1 MSDPEGRTDIL
12 VTRWGSRGGAFL
24 SGKDFEPPLEQ
35 YVSVAMIPI
44 ATHRDYFVAIT
55 QEGGGPD
62 CFCWELR
69 HRKTPMGVKV
79 WVHGFRSPEAAE
91 VAGKTAL
98 AEFLE
103 GLSIEESLGA

>member
-1 MSDPEGRTDIL
+1 M
-12 VTRWGSRGGAFL
+12 
-24 SGKDFEPPLEQ
+24 SGKEFEPPWER
-35 YVSVAMIPI
+35 YVRVAMIPI

-79 WVHGFRSPEAAE
+79 RVHGFRAPEAAE

-98 AEFLE
+98 AAFLE

>member
-1 MSDPEGRTDIL
+1 M
-12 VTRWGSRGGAFL
+12 
-24 SGKDFEPPLEQ
+24 SGKDFEPPWEQ
-35 YVSVAMIPI
+35 YVRVAMIPI

-55 QEGGGPD
+55 QEGGGPEGGGPD

-79 WVHGFRSPEAAE
+79 RVHGFRSPEAAE

>member
-1 MSDPEGRTDIL
+1 MSSLPWVAQLR
-12 VTRWGSRGGAFL
+12 RHSGAFL
-24 SGKDFEPPLEQ
+24 SGKNFEHPWEQ
-35 YVSVAMIPI
+35 YVRVSMIPI
-44 ATHRDYFVAIT
+44 ATHRDYFVAVT

-79 WVHGFRSPEAAE
+79 RVRGFRSSEAAE

>member
-1 MSDPEGRTDIL
+1 MSSLPWIAQLR
-12 VTRWGSRGGAFL
+12 RHSGAFL
-24 SGKDFEPPLEQ
+24 SGKYFEPLWEQ
-35 YVSVAMIPI
+35 YVRVSMIPI
-44 ATHRDYFVAIT
+44 VTHRDYFVAVT
-55 QEGGGPD
+55 QEGGGSD

-79 WVHGFRSPEAAE
+79 RVHGFRSSEAAE

>member
-1 MSDPEGRTDIL
+1 
-12 VTRWGSRGGAFL
+12 
-24 SGKDFEPPLEQ
+24 
-35 YVSVAMIPI
+35 MIPI
-44 ATHRDYFVAIT
+44 ATHRDYFVAVT
-55 QEGGGPD
+55 QEGAE

-69 HRKTPMGVKV
+69 HRKTPMGVR
-79 WVHGFRSPEAAE
+79 VHGFRSPEAAE

>member
-1 MSDPEGRTDIL
+1 
-12 VTRWGSRGGAFL
+12 
-24 SGKDFEPPLEQ
+24 
-35 YVSVAMIPI
+35 MIPI
-44 ATHRDYFVAIT
+44 ATHRDYFVAVT

-79 WVHGFRSPEAAE
+79 RVHGFLSPEAAE
-91 VAGKTAL
+91 VAGKAAL

-103 GLSIEESLGA
+103 GLSIEESSSA

>member
-1 MSDPEGRTDIL
+1 
-12 VTRWGSRGGAFL
+12 L
-24 SGKDFEPPLEQ
+24 SGKNFEPPWEQ
-35 YVSVAMIPI
+35 YVRVVMIQI
-44 ATHRDYFVAIT
+44 ATHRGYFVAVT

-69 HRKTPMGVKV
+69 RRKTPMGVKV
-79 WVHGFRSPEAAE
+79 RVRGFHSSEAAE

-103 GLSIEESLGA
+103 GLSIEESSSA

>member
-1 MSDPEGRTDIL
+1 
-12 VTRWGSRGGAFL
+12 
-24 SGKDFEPPLEQ
+24 
-35 YVSVAMIPI
+35 MIPI
-44 ATHRDYFVAIT
+44 ATHRDYFVAVT

-79 WVHGFRSPEAAE
+79 RVRGFRSPEAAE

-103 GLSIEESLGA
+103 GLSIEDSSSA

>member
-1 MSDPEGRTDIL
+1 MS
-12 VTRWGSRGGAFL
+12 GSRGGAFL
-24 SGKDFEPPLEQ
+24 CEKSFEPPWEQ
-35 YVSVAMIPI
+35 YVRVAMIPI
-44 ATHRDYFVAIT
+44 ATHRDYFVAVT
-55 QEGGGPD
+55 QEGSSPD

-79 WVHGFRSPEAAE
+79 RMHGFRSLEAAE

-98 AEFLE
+98 TEFLE